1 MSAQQPSSR
10 GVFTRASSGLVR
22 QVRTTDVFY
31 FGFTTIALS
40 YIVFTI
46 LSWSAYPGASMELAT
61 LIAIAGALGIGGTYA
76 LFAAMYP
83 RSGGEYVF
91 LSRTLHPLVGFALSF
106 SFSFWQM
113 FYLGLNGAFFAQFAL
128 SPTLAGIA
136 TVAGSQALL
145 DLANWFGSPAG
156 IFAGGLFLIVT
167 MSFLHW
173 RGAAVYF
180 RWQRWGAI
188 LAMVSL
194 VITVIVLALGAAGA
208 LDFKAALDNIAGAGA
223 YDQVIADGTA
233 AGTLPAAP
241 FDLGSTLNFVLWP
254 AFSIWFAITAT
265 AFSGEVKNVQRGM
278 LLGIVSSQVI
288 TGLVFVVL
296 MFLYRTAF
304 GNDFLLA
311 ASAGVPLDAPPFV
324 PVFTAIL
331 GGNAILSILTGVWVI
346 AIALFVGGT
355 VVPYATRA
363 LLAWGIDGMA
373 PSKLADVNDRYHS
386 PHWAIAVTAVVAV
399 VVLALYAF
407 TTLLTIVSGFFAFA
421 LSFTVVC
428 IWGAI
433 FPFVR
438 REQFENS
445 PIAKRVAGIPLLT
458 ITGVVGG
465 VFSLFALYRLTQ
477 DEVFTLDRGVGVAG
491 AFAVIV
497 IGAIWYLVAT
507 AYRRNQGVDVAAR
520 YREIPIE

>member
-1 MSAQQPSSR
+1 
-10 GVFTRASSGLVR
+10 VFTRASSGLVR
-22 QVRTTDVFY
+22 QVRASDVFF

-61 LIAIAGALGIGGTYA
+61 LIAIVGALGIGGTYA
-76 LFAAMYP
+76 LFASMYP

-106 SFSFWQM
+106 SFAFWQM
-113 FYLGLNGAFFAQFAL
+113 FYLGLNGAFFAQFAV

-136 TVAGSQALL
+136 TVAGSQGLL
-145 DLANWFGSPAG
+145 DVANWFGSPAG
-156 IFAGGLFLIVT
+156 IFAGGLFLIIS
-167 MSFLHW
+167 MSLLHW

-180 RWQRWGAI
+180 RWQRWGAW
-188 LAMVSL
+188 LAIASL
-194 VITVIVLALGAAGA
+194 IVTAGVLLLGATGA
-208 LDFKAALDNIAGAGA
+208 LDFPAAFDGIAGSGA

-278 LLGIVSSQVI
+278 LVGMVSSQII
-288 TGLVFVVL
+288 TGLIFVLL
-296 MFLYRTAF
+296 MFLYRSAF

-324 PVFTAIL
+324 PVFTGIL
-331 GGNAILSILTGVWVI
+331 GGNAILSILTGVWVL

-355 VVPYATRA
+355 VIPYATRA

-373 PSKLADVNDRYHS
+373 PSKVADVNDRYHS

-399 VVLALYAF
+399 LVLALYAF
-407 TTLLTIVSGFFAFA
+407 TTSLTIVSGFFAFA
-421 LSFTVVC
+421 LSFAVVC
-428 IWGAI
+428 IWGTI

-445 PIAKRVAGIPLLT
+445 PIAKYVAGIPLIT
-458 ITGVVGG
+458 ITGLVGSI
-465 VFSLFALYRLTQ
+465 FSLFGLYRLTQ
-477 DEVFTLDRGVGVAG
+477 DEVFTLDRG
-491 AFAVIV
+491 FAVI
-497 IGAIWYLVAT
+497 GAFVVVGVGAAWYLAAT
-507 AYRRNQGVDVAAR
+507 AYRRSQGVDVAAR

>member
-1 MSAQQPSSR
+1 MTAVPPSSR

-22 QVRTTDVFY
+22 QVRTTDVFF

-61 LIAIAGALGIGGTYA
+61 IIAIVGALGIGGTYA
-76 LFAAMYP
+76 LFASMYP

-91 LSRTLHPLVGFALSF
+91 LSRTLHPLMGFALSF
-106 SFSFWQM
+106 SFAFWQM
-113 FYLGLNGAFFAQFAL
+113 FYLGLNGAFFAQFAV
-128 SPTLAGIA
+128 SPTLAG
-136 TVAGSQALL
+136 VAAVAESQSLL

-180 RWQRWGAI
+180 RWQRWGAL
-188 LAMVSL
+188 LAMASL
-194 VITVIVLALGAAGA
+194 AITVVVLALGAIGA
-208 LDFKAALDNIAGAGA
+208 FNFEAAFNQVAGAGA

-241 FDLGSTLNFVLWP
+241 FDLGATLNFVLWP

-278 LLGIVSSQVI
+278 LVGMVSAQVI
-288 TGLVFVVL
+288 TGLVFVLL

-324 PVFTAIL
+324 PVFTGIL
-331 GGNAILSILTGVWVI
+331 AGNALVSILTGVWVL

-355 VVPYATRA
+355 VIPYATRA

-373 PSKLADVNDRYHS
+373 PSKVADVNDRYHS

-399 VVLALYAF
+399 AVLAMYAF
-407 TTLLTIVSGFFAFA
+407 TTVLTIVSGFFAFA
-421 LSFTVVC
+421 LSFAVVC
-428 IWGAI
+428 VWGTI

-438 REQFENS
+438 RELYENS
-445 PIAKRVAGIPLLT
+445 PIAKEVAGMPLITLT
-458 ITGVVGG
+458 GLVGAA
-465 VFSLFALYRLTQ
+465 FSLFGLYRLTQ
-477 DEVFTLDRGVGVAG
+477 DEVFTLDRGFAVMG
-491 AFAVIV
+491 AFAVV
-497 IGAIWYLVAT
+497 AIGAVWYLIAT
-507 AYRRNQGVDVAAR
+507 AYRRSQGVDVAAR